1 MYLPTIFLSIASTRL
16 PGLGRFTR
24 YLHLHWALGRWCIPN
39 IYLSGP
45 KGQGLFFLVLSIF
58 HHRALAVTLLFG
70 LFDRERMASVP
81 GSGCCAYDILL
92 LLRLA
97 IS

>member
-1 MYLPTIFLSIASTRL
+1 MIFLSIASTRL
-16 PGLGRFTR
+16 LGLERFTR
-24 YLHLHWALGRWCIPN
+24 YLHLHWALDRWCIPKH
-39 IYLSGP
+39 LFTWAE
-45 KGQGLFFLVLSIF
+45 GQGLFFLVLSIF

-81 GSGCCAYDILL
+81 GSGCCAYNILL

-97 IS
+97 LS